1 MEKVLELLL
10 QNGWVEDGT
19 TRLQSFRTASLAYG
33 GGSIV
38 TLGGRIRLK
47 NGDWSVT
54 VGKRTTCFYRKPE
67 NPETV
72 QGRGRMM
79 AGRKVYTFRD
89 WEQHNIP
96 TKNIGDIEA
105 YILSEVKQ

>member
-1 MEKVLELLL
+1 MKEVLELLL

-19 TRLQSFRTASLAYG
+19 TRLQSFRTASPAYG
-33 GGSIV
+33 GGSVV

-47 NGDWSVT
+47 REDWSVT

-67 NPETV
+67 NPETL
-72 QGRGRMM
+72 QGRGRM

-89 WEQHNIP
+89 WEQNNMP
-96 TKNIGDIEA
+96 TKNIEDIKA
-105 YILSEVKQ
+105 FILSLVKR